1 MIGPLPDGSPKA
13 NALKSLDKIVPP
25 ADVPLLL
32 GELEEMAADGSSFS
46 VAAIQ
51 VLKNELEAPAS
62 GLERE
67 ILFQAEYVIP
77 GRLGRRLRD
86 IYRGGD
92 KPGIGRLW
100 ENFVA
105 WLTGRD
111 AERFRDRCDAYFWD
125 ELVPAIEENFGAVAE
140 PFMNTINEAIIN
152 YAEYSFRRWAAL
164 RRVTAQ
170 IFLTEGDLAYG
181 IVRPYGMRLRL
192 FDPLKLKERQPGA
205 IQRMKRGW
213 GHTLLMRRALFISFD
228 HSPANR
234 GLMIIVGPE
243 GD

>member
-1 MIGPLPDGSPKA
+1 MKKLESIIPRA
-13 NALKSLDKIVPP
+13 AVPE
-25 ADVPLLL
+25 LIE
-32 GELEEMAADGSSFS
+32 ELEEMAADGSSFS

-51 VLKNELEAPAS
+51 VLKNELEMPAS
-62 GLERE
+62 GTERE

-86 IYRGGD
+86 IYRSGA
-92 KPGIGRLW
+92 KPGPGRLW
-100 ENFVA
+100 EYFAA
-105 WLTGRD
+105 WLTGKD
-111 AERFRDRCDAYFWD
+111 AERFRDRCDAYFW
-125 ELVPAIEENFGAVAE
+125 EKLVPEIEENFGSVAE

-170 IFLTEGDLAYG
+170 IFFTEGELAYG
-181 IVRPYGMRLRL
+181 IVRPYGMRLSL
-192 FDPLKLKERQPGA
+192 FDPLKLKEKQPGA
-205 IQRMKRGW
+205 IHNTKRGW

-228 HSPANR
+228 HSPTNR

-243 GD
+243 ND

>member
-1 MIGPLPDGSPKA
+1 MKP
-13 NALKSLDKIVPP
+13 LDKIVPR
-25 ADVPLLL
+25 AEVPRLLS
-32 GELEEMAADGSSFS
+32 ELEEMATGGSSFS

-51 VLKNELEAPAS
+51 VLKNELEPLAA
-62 GLERE
+62 GTDRK

-86 IYRGGD
+86 IYSTGGR
-92 KPGIGRLW
+92 PGVGRLW
-100 ENFVA
+100 KNFMA
-105 WLTGRD
+105 WLSGRD
-111 AERFRDRCDAYFWD
+111 AERFRDRCDAFFWQ
-125 ELVPAIEENFGAVAE
+125 EIVPAIEENFGDVAE

-181 IVRPYGMRLRL
+181 IVRPYGTRLRL
-192 FDPLKLKERQPGA
+192 FDPLKLKEKQPGA
-205 IQRMKRGW
+205 IGQMKRGW

-234 GLMIIVGPE
+234 GLMVIVGAE
-243 GD
+243 DG

>member
-1 MIGPLPDGSPKA
+1 M
-13 NALKSLDKIVPP
+13 NLDKIVSP
-25 ADVPLLL
+25 ADVPKLLEEL
-32 GELEEMAADGSSFS
+32 GEIADDGSSFS

-51 VLKNELEAPAS
+51 VLKNELEPPRE
-62 GLERE
+62 GTERQ

-92 KPGIGRLW
+92 EPGIGRIW

-105 WLTGRD
+105 WLSGRD
-111 AERFRDRCDAYFWD
+111 AERFRDRCDAFFW
-125 ELVPAIEENFGAVAE
+125 EEMVPVIEEHFGAVAE

-152 YAEYSFRRWAAL
+152 YAEYSFRRWATL
-164 RRVTAQ
+164 RRVTVQ

-181 IVRPYGMRLRL
+181 IVRPYGLRLRL
-192 FDPLKLKERQPGA
+192 FDPLKLKEKQPGA

-228 HSPANR
+228 HSPTNR
-234 GLMIIVGPE
+234 GLMVIVGPE
-243 GD
+243 DR

>member
-1 MIGPLPDGSPKA
+1 MPR
-13 NALKSLDKIVPP
+13 
-25 ADVPLLL
+25 LLE
-32 GELEEMAADGSSFS
+32 ELEELAGDGSSFS

-51 VLKNELEAPAS
+51 VLKNELGAPAS
-62 GLERE
+62 GTERQ
-67 ILFQAEYVIP
+67 ILFQAQYVIP

-86 IYRGGD
+86 IYRGGAN
-92 KPGIGRLW
+92 PGTGGLW
-100 ENFVA
+100 SNFLA

-111 AERFRDRCDAYFWD
+111 TERFRDRCDAYFWK
-125 ELVPAIEENFGAVAE
+125 ELVPDIEQNFGAVAE

-164 RRVTAQ
+164 RRITAQ
-170 IFLTEGDLAYG
+170 IFFTEGELAYG

-192 FDPLKLKERQPGA
+192 FDPLKLKEKQPGA
-205 IQRMKRGW
+205 IQQMKRGW

-228 HSPANR
+228 HSPTNR

-243 GD
+243 DD

>member
-1 MIGPLPDGSPKA
+1 
-13 NALKSLDKIVPP
+13 LKRLHKIVPRAEIP
-25 ADVPLLL
+25 RL
-32 GELEEMAADGSSFS
+32 LEELDELAAGRSSFS

-51 VLKNELEAPAS
+51 VLKNELQEPAS
-62 GLERE
+62 GTERK
-67 ILFQAEYVIP
+67 ILFQAQYIIP

-86 IYRGGD
+86 IYRSGA
-92 KPGIGRLW
+92 KPGVGRLW
-100 ENFVA
+100 INFVA

-111 AERFRDRCDAYFWD
+111 SQRFRDRCDTYFWE
-125 ELVPAIEENFGAVAE
+125 ELVPAIEENFGSVAE

-164 RRVTAQ
+164 RRITAQ
-170 IFLTEGDLAYG
+170 IFLTEGDLAYA

-192 FDPLKLKERQPGA
+192 FDPLKLKEKQPGA
-205 IQRMKRGW
+205 IHNMKRGW

-228 HSPANR
+228 HSPTNR

-243 GD
+243 ND